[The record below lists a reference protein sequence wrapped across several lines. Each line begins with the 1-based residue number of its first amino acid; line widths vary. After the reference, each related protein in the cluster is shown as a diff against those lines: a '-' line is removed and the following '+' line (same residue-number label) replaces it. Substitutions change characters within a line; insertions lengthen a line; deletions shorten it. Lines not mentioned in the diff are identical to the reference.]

1 MYKRVSNPIRSTADT
16 TDSSPAATV
25 RPPSS
30 SRPYLC
36 TTTSTKIVP
45 GGEKDSNLN
54 YINDAFIPPLCH
66 HSVAIAACSICFSL
80 SVYTGKKKKR
90 AGLQQL
96 VGVHQ
101 VNQDREAKTSYSC
114 EFSNCLRPMRHLI
127 QSGRWLT
134 TRKADDI

>member
-80 SVYTGKKKKR
+80 SVYTGKKKR
-90 AGLQQL
+90 GQVYSSWL
-96 VGVHQ
+96 VFIKST
-101 VNQDREAKTSYSC
+101 RTEK
-114 EFSNCLRPMRHLI
+114 PRHHI
-127 QSGRWLT
+127 HVSSVT
-134 TRKADDI
+134 ASDP